1 MISEIKIIKAISL
14 NLEDKVLDAI
24 RVMTKIGLQLVI
36 VTNDKNQFKG
46 IINDYDLR
54 QAFLNGYNLDTNLSL
69 IYNKSPFFLKRAIDE
84 ITGNKILREK
94 NVEHIPIVNNK
105 KLIGIFTSKKFYN
118 QVNKSTKI
126 LDTPVII
133 MTGGYGKRL
142 GSITRNYPKG
152 MLCINKKP
160 LLEIILENA
169 KNFSFYN
176 FKFSVFYKKDI
187 IKKYFQDGKKFN
199 VKINYIEE
207 KRPMGTVGSLGLLKN
222 EKSKNLIVLN
232 CDVITKANLSKMLSF
247 HKKKKSFATIGIK
260 KFSYKNP
267 YGVIKNNSDKFIS
280 FEEKPIIDFNI
291 NAGIY
296 IFNSKVIKI
305 IKNNKIKDINELIL
319 YIKKIKNNIS
329 LFSIYEEWEDYGEI
343 NKKLARL
350 KNG

>member
-1 MISEIKIIKAISL
+1 MISDQKIIKTISL
-14 NLEDKVLDAI
+14 NLKDKVLEAI
-24 RVMTKIGLQLVI
+24 KIMTKIGLQIVI

-54 QAFLNGYNLDTNLSL
+54 QAFLNGYNLDANLSL
-69 IYNKSPFFLKRAIDE
+69 IYNKSPFFLKRAVDE
-84 ITGNKILREK
+84 ITGNKILKEQ
-94 NVEHIPIVNNK
+94 NIEHIPIVNNK
-105 KLIGIFTSKKFYN
+105 KLIGVFTSKKFYN
-118 QVNKSTKI
+118 PKKKSKKI
-126 LDTPVII
+126 LDAPVII

-142 GSITRNYPKG
+142 GSITSNYPKG
-152 MLCINKKP
+152 MLCLNNKP
-160 LLEIILENA
+160 LLQIILENA

-176 FKFSVFYKKDI
+176 FKFSVFYKKNI

-199 VKINYIEE
+199 VKIDYIEE
-207 KRPMGTVGSLGLLKN
+207 KRPMGTIGSLGLLKN

-232 CDVITKANLSKMLSF
+232 CDVITKADLSKMLNF
-247 HKKKKSFATIGIK
+247 HKNKNSFATIGIK
-260 KFSYKNP
+260 NFSYKNP
-267 YGVIKNNSDKFIS
+267 YGVVKNNSDKFIS

-319 YIKKIKNNIS
+319 YLKKIKRKIS
-329 LFSIYEEWEDYGEI
+329 LFSIYEEWVDYGAI
-343 NKKLARL
+343 NKKLGKL

>member
-1 MISEIKIIKAISL
+1 MISEKKIITAISL
-14 NLEDKVLDAI
+14 NLKDKVLDAI
-24 RVMTKIGLQLVI
+24 RVMTKIGLQIVI

-54 QAFLNGYNLDTNLSL
+54 QAFLNGYNLDTNLSS

-152 MLCINKKP
+152 MLCINEKP

-176 FKFSVFYKKDI
+176 FNAEEFT
-187 IKKYFQDGKKFN
+187 
-199 VKINYIEE
+199 KILLLSETHR
-207 KRPMGTVGSLGLLKN
+207 RP
-222 EKSKNLIVLN
+222 
-232 CDVITKANLSKMLSF
+232 
-247 HKKKKSFATIGIK
+247 IG
-260 KFSYKNP
+260 
-267 YGVIKNNSDKFIS
+267 DRH
-280 FEEKPIIDFNI
+280 
-291 NAGIY
+291 A
-296 IFNSKVIKI
+296 
-305 IKNNKIKDINELIL
+305 
-319 YIKKIKNNIS
+319 
-329 LFSIYEEWEDYGEI
+329 
-343 NKKLARL
+343 
-350 KNG
+350 